1 MLATHQDAENRYT
14 RIRQTV
20 LDEVNKNLAH
30 SKQRKLKATL
40 INQSALNH
48 ADKWSYSS
56 NRRVD
61 WEWFKGYASFRFRYP
76 KRFEMALWHGNSL
89 ASLSL
94 GRPTYRGS
102 KMRLYFLEGN
112 PDKSKDIKVF
122 EHNFLA
128 IAGYA
133 QVLGADELR
142 LMNPINNTVKS
153 YYERFGFRY
162 VTKGDYLYI
171 RL

>member
-1 MLATHQDAENRYT
+1 MLVTHRDAENRYT
-14 RIRQTV
+14 KIRQAV
-20 LDEVNKNLAH
+20 LDEVNKDLVH
-30 SKQRKLKATL
+30 SKHGKLKATL
-40 INQSALNH
+40 INQSALAQ

-61 WEWFKGYASFRFRYP
+61 WEWFKGYSSFRYRYP

-89 ASLSL
+89 TSLSL

-102 KMRLYFLEGN
+102 KMRLDFLEGN

-128 IAGYA
+128 ISTYT

-142 LMNPINNTVKS
+142 LMNPINNIVKS
-153 YYERFGFRY
+153 YYESFGFRY